1 MNKSENALPIGRLD
15 NLCLKF
21 SGIVSMINTFMF
33 KQQTARKNGSL
44 TNIKTLEKQYN
55 NLNEQTQ

>member
-1 MNKSENALPIGRLD
+1 
-15 NLCLKF
+15 
-21 SGIVSMINTFMF
+21 MINKFMF

-44 TNIKTLEKQYN
+44 TYIESLEKQYN